1 MLSLRAG
8 PPRLVL
14 RAAVGRQMPF
24 PSAQIARRPGASAW
38 SHLARVA
45 WRLQKHDSAC
55 ETTVCDENDRRRR
68 RESTHRVV
76 NKACGFERAP
86 AAAGNDSEGFN
97 ALACSWRR
105 SRPVWW
111 REAKLW
117 PHQAGALYRLIQRD
131 TKPRRE
137 RAQHLTRSRQGRT
150 GSDQVPQE
158 PSLNLSPGCRDADPD
173 RTPIHT
179 PTRVYRM
186 VVVVGYNRGVITR
199 LSANSSH
206 DNLAWLHARLWHGL
220 LSGV

>member
-24 PSAQIARRPGASAW
+24 PSARIARRPGVSAL

-76 NKACGFERAP
+76 NKACDFERAP

-105 SRPVWW
+105 SRSVWW
-111 REAKLW
+111 REA
-117 PHQAGALYRLIQRD
+117 
-131 TKPRRE
+131 
-137 RAQHLTRSRQGRT
+137 AQHGHSKF
-150 GSDQVPQE
+150 
-158 PSLNLSPGCRDADPD
+158 A
-173 RTPIHT
+173 
-179 PTRVYRM
+179 
-186 VVVVGYNRGVITR
+186 
-199 LSANSSH
+199 
-206 DNLAWLHARLWHGL
+206 
-220 LSGV
+220 

>member
-76 NKACGFERAP
+76 NKACGFD
-86 AAAGNDSEGFN
+86 GHTGVG
-97 ALACSWRR
+97 LA
-105 SRPVWW
+105 
-111 REAKLW
+111 E
-117 PHQAGALYRLIQRD
+117 HAGACIGCGPTAGLKRASTAACLYSCDGLGCAKHGPLPID
-131 TKPRRE
+131 DPASDHAESTTDAH
-137 RAQHLTRSRQGRT
+137 RARKWSM
-150 GSDQVPQE
+150 
-158 PSLNLSPGCRDADPD
+158 
-173 RTPIHT
+173 
-179 PTRVYRM
+179 RM
-186 VVVVGYNRGVITR
+186 GT
-199 LSANSSH
+199 
-206 DNLAWLHARLWHGL
+206 
-220 LSGV
+220 